1 MCHSMSDLQIVGL
14 GLTTIDILL
23 RIGELPTWEKGGQ
36 ARDLRFDGGGLV
48 GTALVA
54 AERLG
59 ARTGFIGTCGCDAA
73 AQMKLGFLT
82 CDGVD
87 VSRVVRRETPE
98 DQVVLVCVHEQTGE
112 RVFTFRDR
120 LDPQPLQVAELD
132 RDYITSANF
141 LHLDGFPYDA
151 AMQAAAW
158 MHAAGK
164 PVMLDAS
171 KADRPMDE
179 PTRAHV
185 RTLVAVTDYL
195 VSGAGFAQALS
206 GKPDRWEAM
215 ADVLALGPRVFV
227 QTEGED
233 GCYTFTAQE
242 RFHTP
247 AFRVPVV
254 DTTGA
259 GDVFHGAYLVGLLK
273 GWDIHRT
280 AEFAC
285 AVAALKCTRL
295 GGRSG
300 IPRFAE
306 VMAFLRGKEGT

>member
-1 MCHSMSDLQIVGL
+1 MGNIQIVGL

-54 AERLG
+54 AARLG
-59 ARTGFIGTCGCDAA
+59 ARTGYIGTCGCDAA
-73 AQMKLGFLT
+73 AQMKLAFLT

-87 VSRVVRRETPE
+87 VSRVMRRETPE
-98 DQVVLVCVHEQTGE
+98 DQVVLVCVNEHTGE

-120 LDPQPLQVAELD
+120 LDAQPLEVAELD
-132 RDYITSANF
+132 RDYITSAGF
-141 LHLDGFPYDA
+141 LHIDGFHYAA

-158 MHAAGK
+158 MRAAGK

-171 KADRPMDE
+171 KADGPMDE
-179 PTRAHV
+179 PARAHM
-185 RTLVAVTDYL
+185 RTLVAVTDVL
-195 VSGAGFAQALS
+195 ISGAGFAQALS
-206 GKPDRWEAM
+206 GKPDRREAM
-215 ADVLALGPRVFV
+215 AGVLALGPRVFV

-233 GCYTFTAQE
+233 GCYTLTAQE
-242 RFHTP
+242 YFHTP
-247 AFRVPVV
+247 AFRVAVV

-273 GWDIHRT
+273 GWDTHQT

-285 AVAALKCTRL
+285 AVAALKCTHL

-300 IPRFAE
+300 IPRLEE
-306 VMAFLRGKEGT
+306 VMAFLHGKGGT